1 MIAAELDGSY
11 CCDVSHPSTLT
22 AIVARWGAIVGFAL
36 AVVWSAGA
44 GTANAIE
51 VPGETTYRGPRTVK
65 IMPLGD
71 SVTSGNGWQGPN
83 SYRGP
88 LAELANR
95 FGTKID
101 FVGGE
106 LNPNDTMADR
116 DQEAFG
122 GDQTQDL
129 DAKLARVLSTYRPDV
144 ILLHTG
150 TNNIWRDGEMPTTA
164 PRRLS
169 ELVDH
174 ITSLAPD
181 VWLYVA
187 SIGPSAEH
195 ERKVRVFNEAV
206 PKIVDR
212 ERKQG
217 KRVRFVDMHAALDY
231 SDLVDGIHPDAEGY
245 KIMAEEWWLA
255 MNPPRRAIL

>member
-1 MIAAELDGSY
+1 MF
-11 CCDVSHPSTLT
+11 PSSSLT
-22 AIVARWGAIVGFAL
+22 ASVTRWGAVFAF
-36 AVVWSAGA
+36 AFTVVWFAGA
-44 GTANAIE
+44 GTANASDI
-51 VPGETTYRGPRTVK
+51 VGEPKYRGPRTVK
-65 IMPLGD
+65 VMPLGD

-88 LAELANR
+88 LLELAKR
-95 FGTKID
+95 FGVNID

-106 LNPNDTMADR
+106 EIASDTMADR

-129 DAKLARVLSTYRPDV
+129 DAKLARVLNDYRPDV

-150 TNNIWRDGEMPTTA
+150 TNNIWRAGEMPTTA
-164 PRRLS
+164 PRRLAG
-169 ELVDH
+169 LVEH
-174 ITSLAPD
+174 ITALAPK

-195 ERKVRVFNEAV
+195 ERKVRIFNEAV
-206 PKIVDR
+206 PKIVER
-212 ERKQG
+212 ERDRG
-217 KRVRFVDMHAALDY
+217 KRVHFVDMHAVLDY

-245 KIMAEEWWLA
+245 KIMARTWWSA
-255 MNPPRRAIL
+255 MNPRPRAIL